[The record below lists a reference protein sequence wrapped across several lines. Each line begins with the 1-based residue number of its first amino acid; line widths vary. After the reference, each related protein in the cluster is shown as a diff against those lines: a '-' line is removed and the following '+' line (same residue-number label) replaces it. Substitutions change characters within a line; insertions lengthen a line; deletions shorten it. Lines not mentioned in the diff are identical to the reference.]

1 MRKLESIKPF
11 EVFKYFEEICQI
23 PHGSGNMDKI
33 SEYLIAFAKSLS
45 LKYVCDEAKNVIIY
59 KKASTGFENS
69 EPIILQA
76 HLDMVCQKNNDS
88 DFDFEKDP
96 LDIYIDGDFIKAKNT
111 TLGAD
116 NGIGAAIIMA
126 ILADNELSHPP
137 IEAVFTTDEEIGMIG
152 AGKLD
157 FSLLKAKRMINLDSE
172 EENILTVSCA
182 GGSDF
187 TLCLP
192 LEKEMVSGEKVVLT
206 IDGLKGGHSGVEIDK
221 GRVNANLLC
230 GRILNHLRKQFKF
243 NLLEINGGT
252 KANAI
257 PFTVTASLVTENATN
272 LICEAKAYFDKVKK
286 EIFAREPDCF
296 LELQNKGSGDFEVMS
311 SAVSNSVI
319 DTLLNAPNGI
329 IEMSAEIEGLVET
342 SLNLGVLKTNSDQI
356 FFHFALRSNKASSLN
371 FLEERL
377 ISFANICGCKYD
389 TFGRYEPW
397 EFKNDSPLQKL
408 YVDCFNDVFGKEP
421 KIEAIHAGLECAVF
435 SAKISG
441 LVCISIGPDTF
452 DVHSPK
458 EKVSIS
464 SVERIFSLLKEILN
478 NSLQK

>member
-1 MRKLESIKPF
+1 MRKLESIKPY
-11 EVFKYFEEICQI
+11 EVFKYFEDICQI

-33 SEYLIAFAKSLS
+33 SQYCIEFAKSHS

-59 KKASTGFENS
+59 KEASPGFENS
-69 EPIILQA
+69 KPIILQA
-76 HLDMVCQKNNDS
+76 HLDMVCQKDS
-88 DFDFEKDP
+88 DSTFDFEKDS
-96 LDIYIDGDFIKAKNT
+96 LDIFVDGDFIKAKST

-116 NGIGAAIIMA
+116 NGIGVAIIMA
-126 ILADNELSHPP
+126 ILADNEFSHPP

-152 AGKLD
+152 ASKLD

-187 TLCLP
+187 TLSLSA
-192 LEKEMVSGEKVVLT
+192 EKEKVSGEKVILS

-221 GRVNANLLC
+221 GRVNANVLC
-230 GRILNHLRKQFKF
+230 ARVLNHLRQKF
-243 NLLEINGGT
+243 EFNILEINGGT
-252 KANAI
+252 KSNAI
-257 PFTVTASLVTENATN
+257 PFTVTAELVTQDAKN
-272 LICEAKAYFDKVKK
+272 LICEAKAYFEKVKK

-296 LELQNKGSGDFEVMS
+296 LNLLHSGSGEFEALQTTTTDS
-311 SAVSNSVI
+311 II
-319 DTLLNAPNGI
+319 DILLNAPNGI
-329 IEMSAEIEGLVET
+329 IDMSAEIDGLVET
-342 SLNLGVLKTNSDQI
+342 SLNLGILKTNNDQI
-356 FFHFALRSNKASSLN
+356 FFHFALRSNKASALD

-377 ISFANICGCKYD
+377 ISFAGLCGCHYD
-389 TFGRYEPW
+389 TFGRYKPW

-408 YVDCFNDVFGKEP
+408 YVHCFNDVFGKEP

-441 LVCISIGPDTF
+441 LDCISIGPDTF

-464 SVERIFSLLKEILN
+464 SVERIFSLLKAILN
-478 NSLQK
+478 SSLQK